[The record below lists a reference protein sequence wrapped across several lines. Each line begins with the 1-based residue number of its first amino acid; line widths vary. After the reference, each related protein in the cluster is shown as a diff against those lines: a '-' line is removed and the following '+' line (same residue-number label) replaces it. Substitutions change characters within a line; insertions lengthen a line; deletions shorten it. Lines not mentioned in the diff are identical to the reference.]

1 MDNFQGD
8 DTPVEAAR
16 HPSQTILTI
25 QSWFDRPMRILI
37 ISDAWQP
44 QINGV
49 VRTYQR
55 TTRELADMGHVVDV
69 IGPDR
74 FNTIPCP
81 TYPEIRLAI
90 DAWYRLA
97 GMIREFDPDAIHI
110 ATEGPLGSAARR
122 YCLKT
127 DTPFTSSFHTRFPE
141 YVEARCGF
149 PARYTYA
156 WMRRFHAPSQAVM
169 VPTDSMRQTL
179 IDHGFSN
186 TRIWSRGVDTDLFKP
201 EGNQA
206 NRDFLGL
213 PRPIY
218 TYVGRVAVEKNIG
231 QFLDLDLPGTKLVVG
246 DGPMMS
252 ELRTKHPDVVFVGAK
267 EGDELVRHYQAS
279 DVFVFPSRTDT
290 FGLVLI
296 EALACGVPVAALPVT
311 GPIDVVA
318 NGKVGFLDTDLAQAA
333 QSALAVSRDA
343 CRDYALGFS
352 WERAV
357 CQFLEGLFPFH
368 PVEKFPLG
376 PAEKLSP

>member
-1 MDNFQGD
+1 MIDVQGAESD
-8 DTPVEAAR
+8 VETAR
-16 HPSQTILTI
+16 HVFPHFLTI
-25 QSWFDRPMRILI
+25 RSWFDRPMRILI
-37 ISDAWQP
+37 VSDAWTP

-55 TTRELADMGHVVDV
+55 TTRELADLGHVAEV

-97 GMIREFDPDAIHI
+97 GMIRSFDPDAIHI

-122 YCLKT
+122 FCLKN
-127 DTPFTSSFHTRFPE
+127 DIPFTSSFHTRFPE

-149 PARYTYA
+149 PARHTYA

-169 VPTDSMRQTL
+169 VPTESMRQAL
-179 IDHGFSN
+179 IDHGFTN
-186 TRIWSRGVDTDLFKP
+186 TRIWGRGVDTNIFKP
-201 EGNQA
+201 EADQT

-231 QFLDLDLPGTKLVVG
+231 QFLDLDLQGTKLVVG
-246 DGPMMS
+246 DGPMLAA
-252 ELRTKHPDVVFVGAK
+252 LRAKHPDVVFVGAK
-267 EGDELVRHYQAS
+267 EGEELVRHYQAS

-318 NGKVGFLDTDLAQAA
+318 DGKVGFLDIDLAQAA
-333 QSALAVSRDA
+333 RSALAVSRDA

-357 CQFLEGLFPFH
+357 GQFLEGLFPFH
-368 PVEKFPLG
+368 PVEKFPLK
-376 PAEKLSP
+376 PAEKLSS

>member
-1 MDNFQGD
+1 
-8 DTPVEAAR
+8 
-16 HPSQTILTI
+16 
-25 QSWFDRPMRILI
+25 MRILI
-37 ISDAWQP
+37 VSDAWTP

-55 TTRELADMGHVVDV
+55 TTRELTDMGHVVDV

-74 FNTIPCP
+74 FKTIPCP

-90 DAWYRLA
+90 DARFRLA
-97 GMIREFDPDAIHI
+97 GMVRNFDPDAIHI

-122 YCLKT
+122 YCLKNGV
-127 DTPFTSSFHTRFPE
+127 PFTTSFHTRFPE

-169 VPTDSMRQTL
+169 VPTESMRQVL
-179 IDHGFSN
+179 IEHGFTN
-186 TRIWSRGVDTDLFKP
+186 TRIWSRGVDTEMFKP
-201 EGNQA
+201 EGDQR

-231 QFLDLDLPGTKLVVG
+231 EFLDLELDGTKLVVG
-246 DGPMMS
+246 DGPMLA
-252 ELRTKHPDVVFVGAK
+252 ELRATHPDVVFVGAK
-267 EGDELVRHYQAS
+267 EGEELVRHYQAS

-318 NGKVGFLDTDLAQAA
+318 NGKVGFLDVDLAQAA
-333 QSALAVSRDA
+333 QNALDLSREA
-343 CRDYALGFS
+343 CRRYALTFS

-357 CQFLEGLFPFH
+357 GQFLEGLFPLN
-368 PVEKFPLG
+368 PVEKFPLE
-376 PAEKLSP
+376 PAEELP

>member
-1 MDNFQGD
+1 
-8 DTPVEAAR
+8 
-16 HPSQTILTI
+16 
-25 QSWFDRPMRILI
+25 MRILI
-37 ISDAWQP
+37 VSDAWTP

-55 TTRELADMGHVVDV
+55 TTRELRDMGHVAEV
-69 IGPDR
+69 IGPDG

-90 DAWYRLA
+90 DAWYRLG
-97 GMIREFDPDAIHI
+97 GMIRDFDPDAIHI

-122 YCLKT
+122 HCLKHKI
-127 DTPFTSSFHTRFPE
+127 PFTTSFHTRFPE

-156 WMRRFHAPSQAVM
+156 WMRKFHAPSQAVM
-169 VPTDSMRQTL
+169 VPTESMRQAL

-186 TRIWSRGVDTDLFKP
+186 TRIWSRGVDTHIFKP
-201 EGNQA
+201 EGEQK
-206 NRDFLGL
+206 NRDFLNL

-231 QFLDLDLPGTKLVVG
+231 QFLELDLKGTKLVVG
-246 DGPMMS
+246 DGPQLAD
-252 ELRTKHPDVVFVGAK
+252 LRAKHPDVVFVGAK
-267 EGDELVRHYQAS
+267 EGEELVRHYQAS

-311 GPIDVVA
+311 GPIDVVK
-318 NGKVGFLDTDLAQAA
+318 NGDVGFLDMDLGQAA
-333 QSALAVSRDA
+333 QQALEISRDA
-343 CRDYALGFS
+343 CREYALTFS
-352 WERAV
+352 WARAV
-357 CQFLEGLFPFH
+357 DQFLEGLFPFN
-368 PVEKFPLG
+368 PVEKFPLDE
-376 PAEKLSP
+376 AEKVSP

>member
-1 MDNFQGD
+1 
-8 DTPVEAAR
+8 
-16 HPSQTILTI
+16 
-25 QSWFDRPMRILI
+25 MRILI
-37 ISDAWQP
+37 VSDAWTP

-55 TTRELADMGHVVDV
+55 TTRELTDLGHVTEV

-74 FNTIPCP
+74 FTTIPCP

-90 DAWYRLA
+90 DAWYRLG
-97 GMIREFDPDAIHI
+97 GMIRSFDPDAIHI

-122 YCLKT
+122 HCLKHGI
-127 DTPFTSSFHTRFPE
+127 PFTTSFHTRFPE

-169 VPTDSMRQTL
+169 VPTESMRQAL
-179 IDHGFSN
+179 IEHGFSN
-186 TRIWSRGVDTDLFKP
+186 TRIWSRGVDTEVFKP
-201 EGNQA
+201 EGDQA

-231 QFLDLDLPGTKLVVG
+231 QFLNLDLKGTKLVVG
-246 DGPMMS
+246 DGPMLAQ
-252 ELRTKHPDVVFVGAK
+252 LRAKHPDVVFVGAK
-267 EGDELVRHYQAS
+267 EGKDLVRHYQAS

-311 GPIDVVA
+311 GPIDVVKD
-318 NGKVGFLDTDLAQAA
+318 GTVGFLDTDLAQAA
-333 QSALAVSRDA
+333 NRALALSREA
-343 CRDYALGFS
+343 CRDYALTFS
-352 WERAV
+352 WSRSVDE
-357 CQFLEGLFPFH
+357 FLEGLFPFN
-368 PVEKFPLG
+368 PVEKFPLET
-376 PAEKLSP
+376 AEKITP